1 MGNNASTQSAVF
13 EQWQR
18 DGNTSAMKDADPKDV
33 FGLQA
38 NFTWPE
44 LKDAYRRTARWVHPD
59 KGGSEAMFNYVT
71 DCFKQLAVEVK
82 ARDARDA
89 QSQLQLH
96 EPPPLYA
103 PHAPHLQAPTA
114 PVASTAQ
121 QPRLRVDPKS
131 PTFGMDFN
139 AFFEQNKLQEDE
151 YGESGGYGDMMEAG
165 GKRTTLDNPKIV
177 TMKGGKFSAKTFNRA
192 FEKETMP
199 ATNATIFK
207 EPEILALT
215 KRLEFTEIGGG
226 KPDDYTHAPVPGR
239 GGRRGGLAYTDYK
252 VATTSSRLVD
262 PRTVQARPDFKT
274 IEEYSAHRDRI
285 IEGPLTPEELAWKAE
300 KQRAEEA
307 REEQRLARTRQQ
319 DARYST
325 HYGELMR
332 DR

>member
-82 ARDARDA
+82 ARDLHSTHST
-89 QSQLQLH
+89 QSAQLQPS
-96 EPPPLYA
+96 PPPYT
-103 PHAPHLQAPTA
+103 PHANVAPTA
-114 PVASTAQ
+114 QS

-199 ATNATIFK
+199 ANNATIFK

-300 KQRAEEA
+300 KQRADEA